1 MAKPN
6 LSQIANNSWSDEFD
20 VDSIIA
26 NETKAMEI
34 TNMSNSPAVT
44 SNTGIQ
50 TQPSNTP
57 STYTSPIE
65 SSDPWKKEMNTVL
78 DTATE
83 ESGLS
88 PTFKDSG
95 TVTPQQNLNQQ
106 SQQSNVKTQQNNED
120 NNQVNYEDPYILA
133 FNILQE
139 FDLLRLPENVDFNKL
154 DVNTLSMYKQE
165 TLHQQQ
171 EEALN
176 FIRNNAAQDPL
187 LLQLFDYAYYGKAFA
202 DIPKMQGILKEEF
215 NFATYNISTEK
226 AQKAIVKLYYT
237 EGLNPADSRDRKIIE
252 NIPNQLNDLAENLTL
267 KKEAEE
273 AKRHFVLLAQQKADV
288 EEKRMLQLIEQQK
301 YIESQR
307 EQELHSWNNDFVE
320 SLNMRNWSDGKKA
333 QIGQEASFIQL
344 ENGERMPLWQYKQ
357 EIIFNNPVLFQV
369 FLDFTSRF
377 NLETGVFGKKS
388 EEHIPQATLNKIVQ
402 RLQNKSNMSRSTLGS
417 NANPLQNKN
426 GKQPQ
431 VVDVKKNWF

>member
-6 LSQIANNSWSDEFD
+6 LSQIANNSWGDEFD

-26 NETKAMEI
+26 NETKAMEVSTI
-34 TNMSNSPAVT
+34 DNSSVIT
-44 SNTGIQ
+44 SNTELQ

-57 STYTSPIE
+57 STYISPIE
-65 SSDPWKKEMNTVL
+65 SDDPWEKEMNTVL
-78 DTATE
+78 DTTTE

-95 TVTPQQNLNQQ
+95 TTAPQQNLNQQ
-106 SQQSNVKTQQNNED
+106 SQQSNIKTQQVNED
-120 NNQVNYEDPYILA
+120 NNQINHEDPYILA

-139 FDLLRLPENVDFNKL
+139 FDLIRLPENVDFSKL
-154 DVNTLSMYKQE
+154 DVDTLSMYKQE
-165 TLHQQQ
+165 TLQQQQ
-171 EEALN
+171 EEAFN
-176 FIRNNAAQDPL
+176 FIRDNAAKDPL
-187 LLQLFDYAYYGKAFA
+187 LLQLFDYAYYGKSFA
-202 DIPKMQGILKEEF
+202 DIPKMQSILKEEF
-215 NFATYNISTEK
+215 DFANYNITTEK

-237 EGLNPADSRDRKIIE
+237 EGLNPADNRDRKIIE
-252 NIPNQLNDLAENLTL
+252 NIPNQLTDLAENLTL
-267 KKEAEE
+267 KKEAEI
-273 AKRHFVLLAQQKADV
+273 AKKHFILLAQQKADV

-301 YIESQR
+301 HIEFQK
-307 EQELHSWNNDFVE
+307 EQELNSWNNDFVE

-344 ENGERMPLWQYKQ
+344 ENGKKMPLWQYKQ

-377 NLETGVFGKKS
+377 NLETGTFGKKS
-388 EEHIPQATLNKIVQ
+388 EEHIPQEILNKIVQ

-426 GKQPQ
+426 SKQPQ